1 MVAGLAPASF
11 AHLGWAAGGADSLA
25 SPECTS
31 LEELRARRVDT
42 VVGPAKHEL
51 KVTEV
56 PSAVSLVAADGIRK
70 QGYCAL
76 AAGLVVANATLF
88 NGELDKG
95 LEVPASVYNLS
106 DHRYDPVFTDFTQNF
121 ILQDGRASRVKPTCR
136 F

>member
-1 MVAGLAPASF
+1 MGAGLAPASF
-11 AHLGWAAGGADSLA
+11 AHLGWAADDADILA

-31 LEELRARRVDT
+31 LEELRALRVDT
-42 VVGPAKHEL
+42 VVVPSKHEQ

-56 PSAVSLVAADGIRK
+56 PSAVSLAAADGIRK

-88 NGELDKG
+88 NCELDKG
-95 LEVPASVYNLS
+95 PEVPASVYNLS
-106 DHRYDPVFTDFTQNF
+106 DQRYDPVFTDFTQNF
-121 ILQDGRASRVKPTCR
+121 ILQDGRASRVKLTCR